1 MTEQLNE
8 VTTPGGRVGARIARL
23 VADAVIHTRRELAG
37 VQSSVAQEVF
47 TTATNHVS
55 DEVRAAMGHV
65 FQRIAS
71 DPQTPA
77 DLQPLFHH
85 LANTRGQA
93 FGWIGG
99 AATGAAMSAGL
110 GDLLTNSL
118 APVISTLIAE
128 NPNAYLSPEQ
138 SAVIAARGL
147 STGWDNEHE
156 AARRGVSGDRFQLLR
171 RLHQRDLQ
179 ETSVLELLNRGV
191 LSADEAV
198 SEMVKGGMSETSAR
212 KLLTLAK
219 APLTPEQA
227 AQAWARNLVSESL
240 VHMVSRAAGLSNED
254 GDVLMGLAG
263 EPPPTEALIEA
274 WRRGIIDEERFDR
287 GIIQGPIRNEW
298 IPTIK
303 ALFEAVLSPQD
314 AAAAVTQGHLS
325 LEAAQAKAALSG
337 VTEEDFAII
346 VDNAGLPPGIQFAI
360 DAMNRGIVTREQF
373 TAMFL
378 ESRIKNKYIDLML
391 AMSRALI
398 PAETVR
404 VAYRLG
410 AYPREKALETLA
422 AHGYSEA
429 DASALL
435 ALEDIR
441 AREGTKELTRSQI
454 LSLFGDDIISEVE
467 ASSMLADMGFDE
479 IEVQWMI
486 ALEEGNK
493 VRRFV
498 NSLVTRVR
506 NAYVQGTM
514 DADEAVSTL
523 TQAGIGA
530 VQRDNLLSLW
540 DLERQSLTAQLTAAQ
555 IVAAIKKGLLDRAEG
570 KDRLIARGY
579 TEQDAEILISL
590 SVPG

>member
-1 MTEQLNE
+1 MTEPLNE
-8 VTTPGGRVGARIARL
+8 VSTPGGRIGARIAHL
-23 VADAVIHTRRELAG
+23 VAQAVVHTRRELAST
-37 VQSSVAQEVF
+37 QSSIAQEVF

-99 AATGAAMSAGL
+99 AATGAAMSSGL

-138 SAVIAARGL
+138 SAAIASRGI
-147 STGWDNEHE
+147 SAGWDNEHE
-156 AARRGVSGDRFQLLR
+156 AARRGVSADRFRLLQ
-171 RLHQRDLQ
+171 RLSQRDLSEQ
-179 ETSVLELLNRGV
+179 PVIEMFNRGV

-198 SEMVKGGMSETSAR
+198 AELVKGGMAHESAR
-212 KLLTLAK
+212 KLLTVAK
-219 APLTPEQA
+219 VPLSPQEA
-227 AQAWARNLVSESL
+227 AQGWARNLVTDDF
-240 VHMVSRAAGLSNED
+240 VHLVSRSAGLTNED

-274 WRRGIIDEERFDR
+274 WRRGIITEADFDR
-287 GIIQGPIRNEW
+287 GIVQGPIRNEW

-303 ALFEAVLSPQD
+303 ALFEAVLTPQD
-314 AAAAVTQGHLS
+314 AASAVTQGHLTYEQA
-325 LEAAQAKAALSG
+325 LAKARLSG
-337 VTEEDFAII
+337 VTEEDFRVII
-346 VDNAGLPPGIQFAI
+346 DNSGLPPGIQFAI

-391 AMSRALI
+391 AMSQQLI

-410 AYPREKALETLA
+410 AYPKEKALQTLG
-422 AHGYSEA
+422 AHGYSVP
-429 DASALL
+429 DAEALL

-454 LSLFGDDIISEVE
+454 LSLFGDDIITEDE
-467 ASSMLADMGFDE
+467 ASSMLADMGFDD
-479 IEVQWMI
+479 IEVQWMV

-498 NSLVTRVR
+498 NSLVTKVR

-514 DADEAVSTL
+514 DDDEAVHTL
-523 TQAGIGA
+523 TQAGIGPT
-530 VQRDNLLSLW
+530 QRDNLLALW
-540 DLERQSLTAQLTAAQ
+540 DLERQSLTAQLTPAQ
-555 IVAAIKKGLLDRAEG
+555 IVSAVKKGLIDRAEG
-570 KDRLIARGY
+570 KDRLVARGY

-590 SVPG
+590 SAPA